1 MRDLLSC
8 KIYLSLE
15 IMDENFTDQSIE
27 TQLVDTLNFL
37 GFWKMTLLNVKASI
51 YSFYNDS
58 QNEKIELKIKLNE
71 RVL

>member
-1 MRDLLSC
+1 
-8 KIYLSLE
+8 
-15 IMDENFTDQSIE
+15 MDENFTDQSIE

-37 GFWKMTLLNVKASI
+37 GFWKMTLLDVKASI

>member
-1 MRDLLSC
+1 MNKNL
-8 KIYLSLE
+8 
-15 IMDENFTDQSIE
+15 TDQSMK

-37 GFWKMTLLNVKASI
+37 SFRKMTFESASI
-51 YSFYNDS
+51 CSFYNDN